1 MEFHLPEQYIPSG
14 QVKADP
20 PEFGAVTSS
29 GAIFPPAKSR
39 VSRTCVAQFHVH
51 HDCAHSIG
59 RFNRGAQRWSALFF
73 RGFSRSHRDAGST
86 NRAYSSSRPVFRHRF
101 CASAKARRGLRQ
113 VLLQPRRF
121 PQVVGHYLVPGPSV
135 TCAIRSL
142 GRCCKN
148 RGWTSVSTGVGRVSD
163 FDGPQNRNYL
173 VGSTDVTRSLVI
185 AASYRSA
192 AF

>member
-1 MEFHLPEQYIPSG
+1 MLDRIRSMSVWPGRCILSILARRSFPGKCQMEFRLREQYIQLG

-20 PEFGAVTSS
+20 SEFGALTSS

-39 VSRTCVAQFHVH
+39 VSQTCVAPFHVH

-73 RGFSRSHRDAGST
+73 RGFSRSHRGAGAT

-101 CASAKARRGLRQ
+101 CAFAKARRGLRQ
-113 VLLQPRRF
+113 VLLQPRRS
-121 PQVVGHYLVPGPSV
+121 PQVVGQYLAMGPSV

-148 RGWTSVSTGVGRVSD
+148 RGWTSV
-163 FDGPQNRNYL
+163 
-173 VGSTDVTRSLVI
+173 
-185 AASYRSA
+185 
-192 AF
+192 